1 MRLVR
6 TLFRSGRAL
15 AALLL
20 LTAFTVG
27 AAADA
32 RHHLSERGCAADRGG
47 REGHCVCAGLHG
59 APIASEPL
67 AQPAPVEREREFA
80 PIALTLAPAIGAI
93 RGAAPRAPPRG

>member
-6 TLFRSGRAL
+6 TLSRSGRAL

-47 REGHCVCAGLHG
+47 REDHCICASLHA
-59 APIASEPL
+59 APLASEPI
-67 AQPAPVEREREFA
+67 AEPAPIEHEREFA
-80 PIALTLAPAIGAI
+80 LIDAALAPAARSI

>member
-1 MRLVR
+1 MRLLR

-27 AAADA
+27 SAADA

-47 REGHCVCAGLHG
+47 REDHCVCASLHAAPFASETVSQVLPVECERTITPVAEAL
-59 APIASEPL
+59 APITRA
-67 AQPAPVEREREFA
+67 ATA
-80 PIALTLAPAIGAI
+80 
-93 RGAAPRAPPRG
+93 AAPRAPPRG